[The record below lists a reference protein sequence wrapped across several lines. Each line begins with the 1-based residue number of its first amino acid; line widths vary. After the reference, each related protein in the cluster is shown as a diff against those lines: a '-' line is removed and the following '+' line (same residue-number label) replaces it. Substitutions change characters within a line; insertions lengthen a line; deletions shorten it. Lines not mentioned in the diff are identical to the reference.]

1 MSRTIPA
8 GLIAVFMLGAVIALS
23 IAAMNAGL
31 ISHDGV
37 TLWASAITA
46 GGGQMP
52 IGRMLA
58 AYPTI
63 PFLATSLLQFSMPTG
78 TPAPA
83 LLSAGLIALLAASW
97 FISFSRA
104 GLPLLAA
111 VITTI
116 LLAFHPAMLR
126 AAIAGPS
133 EMFLAVFL
141 FLFGHALFD
150 LRARSGATEVM
161 GVALTLLGLSFA
173 HPMGAALACAA
184 VPLLV
189 FAIRPEV
196 IANSATN
203 IVIALVFPTIFCVA
217 AFSYMSWVFPGSGW
231 TFLVAPAEGLAT
243 WTAGVSQVFGPG
255 FTGSI
260 ALDAG
265 VAVLLAFVLGTPLV
279 PATLGWVYRRR
290 PLVVP
295 ALIVIAMTILATWIA
310 VATGVFGDPA
320 AVAVV
325 PPILAAVLIA
335 RVNLVHKRF
344 AIVLPLLVLG
354 WFGGVIGVA
363 MVDPR
368 GAESVRAV
376 LDGRGFDQ
384 ERTSAIDLGRATI
397 AYQGVLVDTF
407 NAPAVVLGRGR
418 ARGLITPSEE
428 GFTLSV
434 LFSRLDTPYVAVPD
448 PEIGNGAQDRLNK
461 TFPLLYRFGAAGY
474 HLAYSNSGWRL
485 YAHD

>member
-1 MSRTIPA
+1 MSRAIPV
-8 GLIAVFMLGAVIALS
+8 GLIALFTLGVMVALS
-23 IAAMNAGL
+23 IAAINVGL
-31 ISHDGV
+31 ISDDAV
-37 TLWASAITA
+37 TLWAGAITA

-52 IGRMLA
+52 IGRILA

-63 PFLATSLLQFSMPTG
+63 PFLATSLLQFSTPAG
-78 TPAPA
+78 TPAPS

-97 FISFSRA
+97 FISFRRA
-104 GLPLLAA
+104 SLPLLAA
-111 VITTI
+111 VAATI
-116 LLAFHPAMLR
+116 LLAFHPALLR

-141 FLFGHALFD
+141 YLLGHALFD

-161 GVALTLLGLSFA
+161 AVALALLGMSFA

-189 FAIRPEV
+189 FAVRPEL
-196 IANSATN
+196 IANSAFN
-203 IVIALVFPTIFCVA
+203 IVIALVFPTIFCIA
-217 AFSYMSWVFPGSGW
+217 AFSYVSWVFPGSGW

-243 WTAGVSQVFGPG
+243 WTAGVSQVFGGG

-265 VAVLLAFVLGTPLV
+265 AAVLLAFVLGSPLV
-279 PATLGWVYRRR
+279 PAALAWIYRRR

-295 ALIVIAMTILATWIA
+295 PLIVIAMTIIATLIA

-320 AVAVV
+320 AVAVA
-325 PPILAAVLIA
+325 PPILAAVIVS
-335 RVNLVHKRF
+335 RVNVVPERM
-344 AIVLPLLVLG
+344 AAVLILLVVG
-354 WFGGVIGVA
+354 WFGGIIGVA

-368 GAESVRAV
+368 GAESLQAA
-376 LDGRGFDQ
+376 LDGHGFDQ
-384 ERTSAIDLGRATI
+384 ERLYAIDLGRATTNLE
-397 AYQGVLVDTF
+397 GVLIDTF
-407 NAPAVVLGRGR
+407 NAPAIVLGRGR
-418 ARGLITPSEE
+418 AHGLITPSEQD
-428 GFTLSV
+428 FTLNV

-448 PEIGNGAQDRLNK
+448 PEIGIGAQDRLNK

-474 HLAYSNSGWRL
+474 HLAYSNADWRL
-485 YAHD
+485 YARN

>member
-1 MSRTIPA
+1 MIRAIPA
-8 GLIAVFMLGAVIALS
+8 GLIALFTLGVIVALS
-23 IAAMNAGL
+23 HAAIHAGL
-31 ISHDGV
+31 ISDDGV

-52 IGRMLA
+52 IGRIIA

-63 PFLATSLLQFSMPTG
+63 PFLATSLLQFSMPAG
-78 TPAPA
+78 TPTPS
-83 LLSAGLIALLAASW
+83 LLSAGLLALLAATW
-97 FISFSRA
+97 FISFRRA
-104 GLPLLAA
+104 RLPLIAA
-111 VITTI
+111 AATTI
-116 LLAFHPAMLR
+116 LLAFHPALLR

-196 IANSATN
+196 IANSASN
-203 IVIALVFPTIFCVA
+203 IIIALIFPTIFCVA

-260 ALDAG
+260 ALDAS
-265 VAVLLAFVLGTPLV
+265 VAALVAFVLGTPLV

-295 ALIVIAMTILATWIA
+295 TLIVIAMTILATWIA
-310 VATGVFGDPA
+310 VATGMFGDPA

-335 RVNLVHKRF
+335 RVNLIHERL
-344 AIVLPLLVLG
+344 AIVLPLLVFG
-354 WFGGVIGVA
+354 WFGGIIGVA

-368 GAESVRAV
+368 GAESLQAV
-376 LDGRGFDQ
+376 LDGHGFDR
-384 ERTSAIDLGRATI
+384 ERTSALDLGRATI
-397 AYQGVLVDTF
+397 TDEGVLVDTF

-418 ARGLITPSEE
+418 AHGLITPSEQD
-428 GFTLSV
+428 FSLSV
-434 LFSRLDTPYVAVPD
+434 LFARLDTPFVAVPD
-448 PEIGNGAQDRLNK
+448 PEIGIGAQDRLNK
-461 TFPLLYRFGAAGY
+461 TFPRLYRFGAGGY

-485 YAHD
+485 YARD